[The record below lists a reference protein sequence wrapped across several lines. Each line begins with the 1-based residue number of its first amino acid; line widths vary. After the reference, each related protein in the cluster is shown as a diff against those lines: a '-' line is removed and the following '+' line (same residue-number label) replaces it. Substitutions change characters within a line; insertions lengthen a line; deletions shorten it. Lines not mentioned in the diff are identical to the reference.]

1 MWRLQ
6 VLAWDWANLSHQDK
20 VDKKKI
26 LLLRTFSYWL
36 VWLHR
41 SSDTGYWHCG
51 FAHMSS
57 SSLLQIRWK
66 YMVVDEGHRMKN
78 HHCKLTQVL
87 NTHYLAPRRVLLTG
101 TPLQNK
107 LPELWALLNFLLP
120 TIFKCCS
127 TFEQWFNAP
136 FAMTGEKVCRNIG
149 RVLRLQQGS
158 VLLNKSVKFLFL
170 PLQVDLNEE
179 ETILII
185 RRLHKVLRPFLLRRL
200 KKEVEAQLPE
210 KACFAHTVKPTSC
223 LSSSCFL

>member
-1 MWRLQ
+1 MVTGTSLGLGQLESSGQSGQKKSSFYALSVIGLMWL
-6 VLAWDWANLSHQDK
+6 D
-20 VDKKKI
+20 
-26 LLLRTFSYWL
+26 
-36 VWLHR
+36 R

-51 FAHMSS
+51 FAHMWSS
-57 SSLLQIRWK
+57 SFLQIRWK
-66 YMVVDEGHRMKN
+66 YMIVDEGHRMKN

-210 KACFAHTVKPTSC
+210 KACFTRTVKATSR